1 MPIKTKHLYV
11 HIPFCTRRCSYCDF
25 AIAVRRE
32 VPVAH
37 FIDCV
42 LAELTARAKHSDLSQ
57 VSTIY
62 LGGGTPSKLGA
73 DGITSLLDRIR
84 SHPGIGL
91 MEGAELTM
99 EANPEDLN
107 REVATS
113 WRAAG
118 ITRLSLGVQSFDPKV
133 LTWMHR
139 THSPEAAGLA
149 VAAARAAGIDDIS
162 VDLIFALPGELER
175 SWSNDLERALEL
187 GPSHVSLYGLTVEP
201 HTPLGRWTARG
212 EVAEA
217 PEERYA
223 AEFLEAHEAMTGAGY
238 EHYEVSNFGLLG
250 HRSQHNSSYW
260 QRVPYLG
267 LGPSAHSFDG
277 ERRRW
282 NDREYSAWAARVANG
297 DDPMSGDEIL
307 GADQRL
313 AEEVYLGL
321 RTIDGLEIEPADAKA
336 VAQWTAAGWA
346 GIGSTPPEAPSAL
359 QSLPPEPRSD
369 RLILTPEGWLR
380 LDSLAAALSAVR
392 SR

>member
-1 MPIKTKHLYV
+1 
-11 HIPFCTRRCSYCDF
+11 
-25 AIAVRRE
+25 
-32 VPVAH
+32 
-37 FIDCV
+37 
-42 LAELTARAKHSDLSQ
+42 
-57 VSTIY
+57 
-62 LGGGTPSKLGA
+62 
-73 DGITSLLDRIR
+73 
-84 SHPGIGL
+84 
-91 MEGAELTM
+91 M

-107 REVATS
+107 LEAATS

-149 VAAARAAGIDDIS
+149 VAAARSAGIDDIS

-187 GPSHVSLYGLTVEP
+187 APSHVSLYGLTVEL

-223 AEFLEAHEAMTGAGY
+223 AEFLEAHEAMTGAGF
-238 EHYEVSNFGLLG
+238 EHYEVSNFGLPG

-260 QRVPYLG
+260 RRVPYLG

-282 NDREYSAWAARVANG
+282 NEREFAAWAHRVGAG
-297 DDPMSGDEIL
+297 DDPMAGDELL

-321 RTIDGLEIEPADAKA
+321 RTIDGLEIGPADAKA

-346 GIGSTPPEAPSAL
+346 GIGSTPAETRSAL
-359 QSLPPEPRSD
+359 QSLPSEPSSD

-380 LDSLAAALSAVR
+380 LDSLAAALSAGR

>member
-1 MPIKTKHLYV
+1 MPVKTKHLYV

-32 VPVAH
+32 VPVKH
-37 FIDCV
+37 FIDSV
-42 LAELTARAKHSDLSQ
+42 LAELSTRSRQSDLSQ

-84 SHPGIGL
+84 SHPDIGL
-91 MEGAELTM
+91 TGDAELTM
-99 EANPEDLN
+99 EANPEDLSV
-107 REVATS
+107 EDATS

-118 ITRLSLGVQSFDPKV
+118 VTRLSLGVQSFDPKV
-133 LTWMHR
+133 LGWMHR

-149 VAAARAAGIDDIS
+149 VAAARSAGIDDIS
-162 VDLIFALPGELER
+162 VDLIFALPEELER
-175 SWSNDLERALEL
+175 SWSDDLERALEL
-187 GPSHVSLYGLTVEP
+187 APTHISLYGLTVEP

-223 AEFLEAHEAMTGAGY
+223 AEFLEAHEAMTGAGF
-238 EHYEVSNFGLLG
+238 EHYEVSNFGLPG
-250 HRSQHNSSYW
+250 HRSRHNSSYW
-260 QRVPYLG
+260 RRVPYLG

-282 NDREYSAWAARVANG
+282 NEREYAAWVQRVG
-297 DDPMSGDEIL
+297 VGEDPMAGDELL
-307 GADQRL
+307 GVDQCL

-321 RTIDGLEIEPADAKA
+321 RTIDGLEIAPSDEKS
-336 VAQWTAAGWA
+336 VAQWKAAGWA
-346 GIGSTPPEAPSAL
+346 T
-359 QSLPPEPRSD
+359 SLSMDSNSPRGPGSD
-369 RLILTPEGWLR
+369 RLVLTPEGWLR
-380 LDSLAAALSAVR
+380 LDSLAAALSAER

>member
-1 MPIKTKHLYV
+1 
-11 HIPFCTRRCSYCDF
+11 
-25 AIAVRRE
+25 
-32 VPVAH
+32 
-37 FIDCV
+37 
-42 LAELTARAKHSDLSQ
+42 
-57 VSTIY
+57 
-62 LGGGTPSKLGA
+62 
-73 DGITSLLDRIR
+73 
-84 SHPGIGL
+84 
-91 MEGAELTM
+91 M

-107 REVATS
+107 RDVATS

-133 LTWMHR
+133 LGWMHR

-149 VAAARAAGIDDIS
+149 VAAARSAGIDDIS
-162 VDLIFALPGELER
+162 VDLIFALPTELER

-223 AEFLEAHEAMTGAGY
+223 AEFLEAHEAMTGAGF
-238 EHYEVSNFGLLG
+238 EHYEVSNFGLPG
-250 HRSQHNSSYW
+250 RRSRHNSSYW
-260 QRVPYLG
+260 WRVPYLG

-282 NDREYSAWAARVANG
+282 NEREFAAWATRVASG
-297 DDPMSGDEIL
+297 DDPMAGDEML

-321 RTIDGLEIEPADAKA
+321 RTIDGLEIAPSDAKA
-336 VAQWTAAGWA
+336 VAQWIDAGWA
-346 GIGSTPPEAPSAL
+346 EPLSDRSIIPLGRPFDGPTPPPIA
-359 QSLPPEPRSD
+359 RRD
-369 RLILTPEGWLR
+369 RLVLTPEGWLR
-380 LDSLAAALSAVR
+380 LDSLAAALSAER

>member
-1 MPIKTKHLYV
+1 MYV

-32 VPVAH
+32 VPVTH
-37 FIDCV
+37 FIDSI
-42 LAELTARAKHSDLSQ
+42 LNELTTRSKLSDLSQ
-57 VSTIY
+57 ISTIY

-91 MEGAELTM
+91 TADAEVTM

-149 VAAARAAGIDDIS
+149 VDAARSAGIDDIS

-187 GPSHVSLYGLTVEP
+187 APTHVSLYGLTVEP

-223 AEFLEAHEAMTGAGY
+223 AEFVEAHGAMTGAGF
-238 EHYEVSNFGLLG
+238 EHYEVSNFGLPG

-260 QRVPYLG
+260 RRVPYLG

-282 NDREYSAWAARVANG
+282 NEREFAAWAVRVAAG
-297 DDPMSGDEIL
+297 EDPMAGDELL

-321 RTIDGLEIEPADAKA
+321 RTIDGLEIEPSDAKS

-346 GIGSTPPEAPSAL
+346 
-359 QSLPPEPRSD
+359 EPNSD

-380 LDSLAAALSAVR
+380 LDSLAAALSAAR